1 MQSEPNI
8 MEQQSKQKKKWTR
21 KLRSK
26 YKLVILNDQTYEERI
41 SFRLSRWNVFVAMGT
56 IAIVL
61 IALTIGL
68 IAFTPLREYIP
79 GYTDM
84 SLYHKIDI
92 LEYRADS
99 LEMDF
104 RQKNLYLYNLKMILE
119 GRDTVNQIPETVES
133 GINYDDVTITRSK
146 EDSILRVDFEQQSMY
161 NIFLIKED
169 GKSSGRSSVSDFIFF
184 TPLNGIITNSFNPR
198 EKHFGVDIVAKKNEA
213 VKATLN
219 GVVIFVNW
227 TLETGYVIGIQHQH
241 NLFSVYKHNSSL
253 LKDQGAFVRAG
264 EPIAIVGE
272 SGEYSTGPHLHF
284 EIWYDGTPL
293 NPAELMIF

>member
-1 MQSEPNI
+1 
-8 MEQQSKQKKKWTR
+8 MEQQNKQRKKWTR

-68 IAFTPLREYIP
+68 ITFTPLREYIP

-119 GRDTVNQIPETVES
+119 GKDTVNQIPEIVES
-133 GINYDDVTITRSK
+133 GISYDDVTITRSK

-169 GKSSGRSSVSDFIFF
+169 RKSSGRSSVSDFIFF

-198 EKHFGVDIVAKKNEA
+198 EKHFGVDIVAKKN
-213 VKATLN
+213 
-219 GVVIFVNW
+219 
-227 TLETGYVIGIQHQH
+227 GYVIGIQHQH